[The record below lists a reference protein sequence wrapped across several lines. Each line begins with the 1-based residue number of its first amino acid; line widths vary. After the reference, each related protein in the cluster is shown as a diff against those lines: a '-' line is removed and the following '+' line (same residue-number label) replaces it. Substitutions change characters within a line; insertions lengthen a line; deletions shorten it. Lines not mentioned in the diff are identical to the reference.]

1 MDTTTIETAV
11 TDAVATEEF
20 PSNTKTIVITAAAT
34 AVALIGGR
42 LVLRRHFKKAT
53 ESAADAIVANMPT
66 ETPVEGEVVNA

>member
-20 PSNTKTIVITAAAT
+20 PSTTKTIVITAAAT
-34 AVALIGGR
+34 AVALIGSR

-53 ESAADAIVANMPT
+53 ESAAAETVVTETI